1 MYIFIAFWHRIFFLY
16 GLKVV
21 WVILFLYEHAVAFVR
36 VVDEITPRGYRMPLD
51 FNAHKNLKVMHSS
64 LCVI

>member
-16 GLKVV
+16 GLRVV

-36 VVDEITPRGYRMPLD
+36 VVDEIIPRGYRMPLD
-51 FNAHKNLKVMHSS
+51 FNALPEK
-64 LCVI
+64 